1 MKNQANTKQKI
12 EMQEEKMI
20 KERDIAALA
29 AWKIIIKKKIKM
41 KNQANTK

>member
-20 KERDIAALA
+20 KERGIAALA
-29 AWKIIIKKKIKM
+29 A
-41 KNQANTK
+41 

>member
-29 AWKIIIKKKIKM
+29 A
-41 KNQANTK
+41 